1 MDRFEAMTFFVTAV
15 EVGSFSAASRK
26 LGVPLP
32 TVSRKVADL
41 EEHLSARLLVRST
54 RKLSLTEAGEAYL
67 VSCRTIL
74 DQVNDAERTV
84 SGEYTAPRGDIVV
97 TAPIVF
103 GRLHLL
109 PIINDFLASFSQI
122 YVRLVLSDRTLHLV
136 DDRIDVAVRV
146 GHLPDSNLVAANV
159 GTVCR
164 VVCGSPAYI
173 AGAGRPKT
181 PVDLIEHSCVNFEGL
196 ASGPVWTFA
205 SARGKKPDQPVS
217 IHPRLSVTTAEA
229 AIDAAIAGVGLT
241 HVLSYQIAHAVEQ
254 GKLTLVLRDYE
265 PEPIPVN
272 VVRAGE
278 KLQPL
283 KTRTFIDFVVPRLRK
298 ALTGD
303 KDRLRTGMAAHAHAV
318 KA

>member
-1 MDRFEAMTFFVTAV
+1 MDRLEAMTFFVTAV

-41 EEHLSARLLVRST
+41 EEHLNARLLVRST

-74 DQVNDAERTV
+74 DQVNDAERTA

-146 GHLPDSNLVAANV
+146 GHLPDSSLVAASV
-159 GTVCR
+159 GSVCR
-164 VVCGSPAYI
+164 VVCASPAYI

-181 PVDLIEHSCVNFEGL
+181 RCRPGPEPTTVAAAAVRSRS
-196 ASGPVWTFA
+196 SGSWEKAPL
-205 SARGKKPDQPVS
+205 R
-217 IHPRLSVTTAEA
+217 
-229 AIDAAIAGVGLT
+229 AIA
-241 HVLSYQIAHAVEQ
+241 
-254 GKLTLVLRDYE
+254 
-265 PEPIPVN
+265 
-272 VVRAGE
+272 VV
-278 KLQPL
+278 
-283 KTRTFIDFVVPRLRK
+283 
-298 ALTGD
+298 
-303 KDRLRTGMAAHAHAV
+303 
-318 KA
+318 

>member
-1 MDRFEAMTFFVTAV
+1 MDRLEAMTFFVTAV
-15 EVGSFSAASRK
+15 EAGSFSAAGRQ

-32 TVSRKVADL
+32 TISRKVADL
-41 EEHLSARLLVRST
+41 EDRLNSRLLVRST
-54 RKLSLTEAGEAYL
+54 RKLTLTEAGEAYL
-67 VSCRTIL
+67 IACRTIL
-74 DQVNDAERTV
+74 EQVGEAERTA
-84 SGEYTAPRGDIVV
+84 SGEYTAPRGEIVV

-109 PIINDFLASFSQI
+109 PIINDFLAAFSQI
-122 YVRLVLSDRTLHLV
+122 HVRLVLSDRTLHLV

-146 GHLPDSNLVAANV
+146 GHLPDSTLVAAGV

-164 VVCGSPAYI
+164 VVCGSPSYI

-181 PVDLIEHSCVNFEGL
+181 PADLIDHACVNFEAL

-205 SARGKKPDQPVS
+205 ASRGKKQDQPAP
-217 IHPRLSVTTAEA
+217 IHPRLSVNTAEA

-241 HVLSYQIAHAVEQ
+241 HVLSYQVAHAVEQ

-265 PEPIPVN
+265 PEPIPVS

-283 KTRTFIDFVVPRLRK
+283 KTRTFIEFVVPRLRK

-303 KDRLRTGMAAHAHAV
+303 KDRLRIGMAANATHAS
-318 KA
+318 

>member
-32 TVSRKVADL
+32 TISRKVADL
-41 EEHLSARLLVRST
+41 EEHLGARLLIRST
-54 RKLSLTEAGEAYL
+54 RKLSLTDAGEAYL
-67 VSCRTIL
+67 VACRAIL
-74 DQVNDAERTV
+74 DQVTDAERTA

-109 PIINDFLASFSQI
+109 PIINEFLATFSQI
-122 YVRLVLSDRTLHLV
+122 HVRLVLSDRTLHLV

-146 GHLPDSNLVAANV
+146 GHLPDSTLVAANV
-159 GTVCR
+159 GTVCL

-181 PVDLIEHSCVNFEGL
+181 PADLIDHSCVNFEAL

-205 SARGKKPDQPVS
+205 TARGMKQDQPVP
-217 IHPRLSVTTAEA
+217 IQPRLSVNTAEA
-229 AIDAAIAGVGLT
+229 AIDAAISGVGLT
-241 HVLSYQIAHAVEQ
+241 HVLSYQVAHAVEQ
-254 GKLTLVLRDYE
+254 GKLMLVLRNYE
-265 PEPIPVN
+265 PEPIPVS

-283 KTRTFIDFVVPRLRK
+283 KTRTFIEFVVPKLRK

-303 KDRLRTGMAAHAHAV
+303 KDRLRMGTKAHAV
-318 KA
+318 QA

>member
-1 MDRFEAMTFFVTAV
+1 MDRLEAMTFFVTAV

-32 TVSRKVADL
+32 TVSRKVGDL
-41 EEHLSARLLVRST
+41 EEHLGARLLVRST

-67 VSCRTIL
+67 ISCRTIL
-74 DQVNDAERTV
+74 DQVSDAERTA

-146 GHLPDSNLVAANV
+146 GHLPDSSLVATKV

-164 VVCGSPAYI
+164 VVCASRAYI
-173 AGAGRPKT
+173 AGAGSPKT
-181 PVDLIEHSCVNFEGL
+181 PADLTEHSCVNFEGL
-196 ASGPVWTFA
+196 AAGPVWTFA
-205 SARGKKPDQPVS
+205 AARGQKPDQPVS
-217 IHPRLSVTTAEA
+217 VHPRLSVTTAEA

-241 HVLSYQIAHAVEQ
+241 HVLSYQVAHAVEQ
-254 GKLTLVLRDYE
+254 GKLMLVLRDYE
-265 PEPIPVN
+265 PEPIPVS

-283 KTRTFIDFVVPRLRK
+283 KTRTFIDFVVPRLRR

-303 KDRLRTGMAAHAHAV
+303 KDRLRTGMAAHANA
-318 KA
+318 